1 MRSFLRFLLLRPILW
16 LTSRYT
22 SAPVRERVFEALTAL
37 RTRLDCDP
45 GKKGFVIP
53 FQLNESKFVIFSD
66 QHKGARDGADDF
78 ALAEPNYLAALNYYE
93 SAQYHLILL
102 GDSEELWENTLIQ
115 IKKYNRAVFESEG
128 RFLKRFALT
137 KIFGNHD
144 LDWQI
149 NPLAAVELR
158 KIYGGD
164 VIALDGVILQGE
176 VNGKRIEIFCTH
188 GHQGDAQSDGNLIS
202 KFFVSNIWA
211 PLQAYLRINPN
222 TPAYNH
228 TLKTKHN
235 GMMYEWA
242 SKQRDLFLITGHTHQ
257 PVFESLTHFER
268 VQRGED
274 PSGKAFQGVK
284 PCYFNSG
291 CCCYA
296 DGDITGIEI
305 SDGEIRLI
313 KWTGKQ
319 GRKERVVLEHA
330 DLGKLSAAL

>member
-16 LTSRYT
+16 LTSRVT
-22 SAPVRERVFEALTAL
+22 SAPVRDRVFEALTAL
-37 RTRLDCDP
+37 REKLEKDP
-45 GKKGFVIP
+45 GKKGFIIP
-53 FQLNESKFVIFSD
+53 FQPNQSKFVIFSD
-66 QHKGARDGADDF
+66 HHKGARNGADDF
-78 ALAEPNYLAALNYYE
+78 TLAEPNYLGALNYYDQ
-93 SAQYHLILL
+93 AHYHLILL

-115 IKKYNRAVFESEG
+115 IKKYNRAVFDSEG

-144 LDWQI
+144 LDWEI
-149 NPLAAVELR
+149 NPLAATELR
-158 KIYGGD
+158 KIYGGEL
-164 VIALDGVILQGE
+164 VALEGVILQGE
-176 VNGKRIEIFCTH
+176 VDRKRIEIFCTH
-188 GHQGDAQSDGNLIS
+188 GHQGDAQSDGNLFS

-228 TLKTKHN
+228 SLKTAHN
-235 GMMYEWA
+235 AMMHEWA
-242 SKQRDLFLITGHTHQ
+242 SQQKNLILITGHTHQ

-268 VQRGED
+268 IQRSED
-274 PSGKAFQGVK
+274 PTGKAFENVK
-284 PCYFNSG
+284 PTYFNTG
-291 CCCYA
+291 CCCYD

-313 KWTGKQ
+313 KWTRKQ
-319 GRKERVVLEHA
+319 GKTERVVLEHA